1 VDVRTLADGLV
12 AALLDVQD
20 PFGEPPGPTRF
31 SWELV
36 QEDRRWLIDEQIML
50 EPVVPDQAGTP
61 TASSPPATLRC
72 TVRPLD
78 RLA

>member
-12 AALLDVQD
+12 AALIDVQD

-36 QEDRRWLIDEQIML
+36 QEDGRWLIDEQIML
-50 EPVVPDQAGTP
+50 EPGAPDQIGTP
-61 TASSPPATLRC
+61 TASPPLAT
-72 TVRPLD
+72 
-78 RLA
+78 